1 MRDKS
6 ENTNV
11 SAVPSANHSR
21 SSTVPE
27 ANNNRRSTIP
37 KANNSRRST
46 VPKTNDSQLSDP
58 SREDAPLAE
67 SPLSTDD
74 RRFGLPVPPHPEPL
88 KKVLILADL
97 FPPAFGP
104 RMGYLCK
111 YIQAFGWQPEVVAEE
126 VPEQTFRFLAQ
137 VCPVTYLSFYTAP
150 SGWRKK
156 LQWGLVFLLDILGG
170 YKNRRMYKEAE
181 KKIRAGSFDAV
192 LCSTYRTFPLPAAR
206 RLARR
211 YGLPLVTDM
220 RDIIE
225 QYTGHE
231 FISHPLPSLLGIDKL
246 LACVFRWKSLR
257 SRNRALR
264 AADFV
269 TTVSAWHVETLNAY
283 NPNIELIYNGFD
295 PDLFYPEALPTQRF
309 TLTYTGRLLS
319 TAMRDPGLLF
329 EALAELEKK
338 RFLSPAECRVCWY
351 VDEVSRQLIQT
362 EAEKAGVG
370 AFMEYK
376 GYVPAQAIPRILN
389 ASSVLLLLTN
399 KSGTAGPKGVM
410 TTKFFESVAVGK
422 PILCVRSDEGCLE
435 AAIRESNAGVAAR
448 NSKEVCQFLE
458 TYYRQW
464 KQQGYTSSA
473 VRPEVLK
480 TYSRR
485 EQAGRFAAI
494 LDRLVASRGKGAS
507 TEPEPEKAK

>member
-1 MRDKS
+1 MREKS
-6 ENTNV
+6 ENT
-11 SAVPSANHSR
+11 
-21 SSTVPE
+21 
-27 ANNNRRSTIP
+27 
-37 KANNSRRST
+37 
-46 VPKTNDSQLSDP
+46 Q
-58 SREDAPLAE
+58 
-67 SPLSTDD
+67 D
-74 RRFGLPVPPHPEPL
+74 RKPGLPVPPHPEPL

-111 YIQAFGWQPEVVAEE
+111 YIQAFGWQPEVVTEQ

-150 SGWRKK
+150 GGWRKK
-156 LQWGLVFLLDILGG
+156 FQWGLVFLLDMVAG
-170 YKNRRMYKEAE
+170 YKNRRMYQEAE
-181 KKIRAGSFDAV
+181 KKIRTGSFNAV

-206 RLARR
+206 WLARR
-211 YGLPLVTDM
+211 YALPLVTDM

-231 FISHPLPSLLGIDKL
+231 FISHSLPSFLGIDKL
-246 LACVFRWKSLR
+246 LASLFRWKSLR

-269 TTVSAWHVETLNAY
+269 TTVSAWHVETLKVY

-295 PDLFYPEALPTQRF
+295 PDLFYPEALPTERF

-338 RFLSPAECRVCWY
+338 HFLSPADCRVCWY
-351 VDEVSRQLIQT
+351 VDEVSRRLIQT

-399 KSGTAGPKGVM
+399 KSGASGPKGVM

-422 PILCVRSDEGCLE
+422 PILCVRSDEDCLE

-448 NSKEVCQFLE
+448 NRKEVCEFLE

-494 LDRLVASRGKGAS
+494 FDRLVAARGEGTAAKPD
-507 TEPEPEKAK
+507 PERKK